1 MIPAYS
7 PRVATNQ
14 RAYVNDAL
22 DRNELSFR
30 GAYHGKFERA
40 VAAAAGRKRAV
51 LTSSGTTALA
61 AAYRAAGLGGKRVL
75 APTLSY
81 VATVNQLLAAEAVPV
96 LVDCGRDF
104 QMDLEQAESALRSGK
119 ADAMVVAPLYGDCPN
134 MEWAESLCER
144 HGVPLVVDAAEAFG
158 AEWGG
163 RPVAS
168 YGDVAT
174 LSFFANKTITCG
186 EGGAVLTDGAHLAE
200 AALSYVNHATVPG
213 YRHVSADATNARLT
227 NLQAA
232 VGFAQLEELDVV
244 LGEKARVL
252 HAYCGT
258 RLAPAVIYPDSG
270 FAWVVVAAI
279 RRDATYRQAAE
290 AAAAGGVEVR
300 PVFRPLHTLPA
311 FRGKWDAA
319 GDLPDSLLVANRH
332 LILPSGPDLTTEDI
346 ERVAEVMAPFLSI

>member
-7 PRVATNQ
+7 PRVATSQ
-14 RAYVNDAL
+14 VAYVNNAL
-22 DRNELSFR
+22 AKNELSFR
-30 GAYHGKFERA
+30 GEYHRLFETA
-40 VAAAAGRKRAV
+40 VAVASGRRRAV

-81 VATVNQLLAAEAVPV
+81 VATVNQLLAAGATPV
-96 LVDCGRDF
+96 LVDCNRDF
-104 QMDLEQAESALRSGK
+104 QMDLGQAESAFKSGK

-134 MEWAESLCER
+134 MEWAESMCNR
-144 HGVPLVVDAAEAFG
+144 YAVPLVVDAAEAFG
-158 AEWGG
+158 AGWGG

-186 EGGAVLTDGAHLAE
+186 EGGAVVADDTHLTD
-200 AALSYVNHATVPG
+200 AAFSYVNHATIPG
-213 YRHVSADATNARLT
+213 YRHVSADATNARMT

-232 VGFAQLEELDVV
+232 VGLAQLEELGEV
-244 LGEKARVL
+244 LDEKARVL
-252 HAYCGT
+252 NAYCGT
-258 RLAPAVIYPDSG
+258 RLAPAIIYPDSG
-270 FAWVVVAAI
+270 FAWVVVAALH
-279 RRDATYRQAAE
+279 RDATYRQAAE

-311 FRGKWDAA
+311 FRGKWESA
-319 GDLPDSLLVANRH
+319 GDLANSFLVANRH
-332 LILPSGPDLTTEDI
+332 VILPSGPGLTAEDV
-346 ERVAEVMAPFLSI
+346 ERVAEVMGPFLKD